1 MQCYLPSWSLLRLGV
16 EEQSLGR
23 EKQTPILAKRYFS
36 IEDSKMPS
44 QTIPEILITGP
55 KLPMWVR
62 VWESPFPA
70 GCTSI
75 KQTLNSTLRLH
86 EPLFLNE
93 NPCCPLW
100 GPSLTSAGCVVHLQ
114 DLYSHIT
121 GKPPPILPSCGEV
134 KGGVWGV
141 EDCVSSGPIKGP
153 LCSPCVR
160 SLIGCAAAVTQR
172 HTVSSAHG
180 QCSLKHTQVHICYC
194 LRQPHHSTY
203 NGQHWNPTELVQL
216 TNTER
221 KVLRWWIICRIVR
234 T

>member
-1 MQCYLPSWSLLRLGV
+1 MLPAFMVSAAVGGRGTKPGEGKTNTHPGQALLFNRRQQDAKSNHTWDFDYGAKTAYVGEGVRKSFPSWMYIYQANTQLNPEIARASISQWESLLS
-16 EEQSLGR
+16 SLR
-23 EKQTPILAKRYFS
+23 ALFDQCWVCCAP
-36 IEDSKMPS
+36 
-44 QTIPEILITGP
+44 TGS
-55 KLPMWVR
+55 V
-62 VWESPFPA
+62 
-70 GCTSI
+70 
-75 KQTLNSTLRLH
+75 
-86 EPLFLNE
+86 
-93 NPCCPLW
+93 
-100 GPSLTSAGCVVHLQ
+100 LTHHWQA
-114 DLYSHIT
+114 
-121 GKPPPILPSCGEV
+121 PPPILPSCGEV